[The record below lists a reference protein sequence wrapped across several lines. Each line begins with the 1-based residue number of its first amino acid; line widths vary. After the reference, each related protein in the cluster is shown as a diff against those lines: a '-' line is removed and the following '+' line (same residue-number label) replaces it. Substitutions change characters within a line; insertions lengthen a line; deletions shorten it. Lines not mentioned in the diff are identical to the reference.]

1 MAIGCI
7 FIIFLFKK
15 NRILKII
22 YSKYIQIFTLF
33 VLTVFIIKGITVPYV
48 NYEFYA
54 LLFGILIVNLA
65 ANKKSILNLEN
76 NVLHYLGKI
85 SYGLYMY
92 HPIAIMI
99 TLKALYSINISNI
112 YIQILMSVSLT
123 VFIAGVSYKYFE
135 SYFIKKKNIFTK
147 IVSGEE
153 AI

>member
-1 MAIGCI
+1 
-7 FIIFLFKK
+7 
-15 NRILKII
+15 
-22 YSKYIQIFTLF
+22 
-33 VLTVFIIKGITVPYV
+33 
-48 NYEFYA
+48 
-54 LLFGILIVNLA
+54 
-65 ANKKSILNLEN
+65 
-76 NVLHYLGKI
+76 
-85 SYGLYMY
+85 MY